1 MIYRLNEKTVF
12 DTMCIASYSAAS
24 ASLPGLSGSHLLSPR
39 APLPAPPDPSEVL
52 LTAPTYTTTD
62 EVIASMDEARDE
74 RRPAPLSSAGPEATP
89 AAMAPTTHTVPAA
102 DSPQPRRAARRVD
115 AGNTALLIGIIVGL
129 IGAVS
134 VLIGIPVFLLNEE
147 VNRLSD
153 RVESLDDK
161 VDARFDAQDDEIN
174 ERFLAQDAKIDQG
187 FLAQD
192 AKIDQG
198 FLAQNDKMDRRFEA
212 QDAKIDQGFLA
223 LNDKMDRAF
232 EAQNNRID
240 RAFEAQTNRIDRAS
254 EAQNNSIDRRFE
266 ALEARMDARFAT
278 QDVKIE
284 DLRRG
289 QSQISEQLAVLIA
302 TLGQTATPVA
312 AEGDQAG

>member
-187 FLAQD
+187 FLA
-192 AKIDQG
+192 
-198 FLAQNDKMDRRFEA
+198 
-212 QDAKIDQGFLA
+212 